1 MVGTCG
7 TGDLG
12 VAPGY
17 GIGEEHDAN
26 ALPDDSK
33 PLCVGTEC
41 NGGTGEGGGKKWK
54 ADAKAKQAN
63 AKAKQANAK
72 AKQAH
77 AHAKAKANAKARQA
91 R

>member
-1 MVGTCG
+1 MPSRLC
-7 TGDLG
+7 
-12 VAPGY
+12 PNY
-17 GIGEEHDAN
+17 GPCPSN
-26 ALPDDSK
+26 K
-33 PLCVGTEC
+33 VTVTRTEC

-77 AHAKAKANAKARQA
+77 ANAKAKANAKARQA